1 MYEMMGLNGERDMS
15 FVGKKDEKDVGAYKI
30 LDIYRIF
37 VKDEKEL
44 AKEKDQLQEAFEFLS
59 GGKLRLN

>member
-15 FVGKKDEKDVGAYKI
+15 FVGKKDVGAYKI

>member
-15 FVGKKDEKDVGAYKI
+15 FVGKKDEKDVVAYKI

-59 GGKLRLN
+59 GGKLRLD

>member
-1 MYEMMGLNGERDMS
+1 MGLNGERDMS
-15 FVGKKDEKDVGAYKI
+15 FVGKKDEKDVVAYKI

-59 GGKLRLN
+59 GGKLRLD